1 MLEAAVKE
9 MKGESERR
17 AARNAAQPRH
27 ALRIDESYVP
37 EENQRLRL
45 YKKIAGAS
53 SEAAVAEV
61 RAEMED
67 RYGAPPDATVYL
79 LEAALVRLECER
91 MGIAQVDR
99 KRGEL
104 QIRFMENAAVDPQ
117 TLMRLVAK
125 NAKRGAQ
132 FTPQGLL
139 KYPLAAT
146 RPDEVLL
153 EIHEVLAKLAPAP
166 VSR

>member
-1 MLEAAVKE
+1 
-9 MKGESERR
+9 
-17 AARNAAQPRH
+17 
-27 ALRIDESYVP
+27 
-37 EENQRLRL
+37 LRL

-53 SEAAVAEV
+53 SETAIAEV

-79 LEAALVRLECER
+79 LEASLIRLECER
-91 MGIAQVDR
+91 LGIAQVDR
-99 KRGEL
+99 KRAEL
-104 QIRFMENAAVDPQ
+104 HIRFTENAAVDPQ
-117 TLMRLVAK
+117 QLMRLVAR

-146 RPDEVLL
+146 RSDEILL
-153 EIHEVLAKLAPAP
+153 EIRELLVHLAPAP
-166 VSR
+166 VSS

>member
-1 MLEAAVKE
+1 L
-9 MKGESERR
+9 GI
-17 AARNAAQPRH
+17 

-45 YKKIAGAS
+45 YKKIAGAK
-53 SEAAVAEV
+53 SEAAVAEA

-91 MGIAQVDR
+91 IGIAQIDR
-99 KRGEL
+99 KRAEL
-104 QIRFMENAAVDPQ
+104 QIRFTENATIDPQ
-117 TLMRLVAK
+117 HLMRMVAR

-146 RPDEVLL
+146 RSDEVLL
-153 EIHEVLAKLAPAP
+153 EIHELLENLAPAK
-166 VSR
+166 VNA

>member
-1 MLEAAVKE
+1 
-9 MKGESERR
+9 
-17 AARNAAQPRH
+17 
-27 ALRIDESYVP
+27 
-37 EENQRLRL
+37 
-45 YKKIAGAS
+45 
-53 SEAAVAEV
+53 
-61 RAEMED
+61 MED
-67 RYGAPPDATVYL
+67 RYGSPPDATVYL

-104 QIRFMENAAVDPQ
+104 HIRFMENAVVEPQ
-117 TLMRLVAK
+117 QLMRLVAK

-153 EIHEVLAKLAPAP
+153 EIHDVLAKLAPVP
-166 VSR
+166 VNA